1 VKLKGKM
8 RKEKSTLFKK
18 HGGLLRKTRTD
29 ANVEKMKMLDNL
41 LILNFVIFHIASD
54 SDSTDDKRYA

>member
-1 VKLKGKM
+1 M
-8 RKEKSTLFKK
+8 RKENSTLFKK
-18 HGGLLRKTRTD
+18 HGERLRKTRRE
-29 ANVEKMKMLDNL
+29 ANEEKTKMLDNL

>member
-1 VKLKGKM
+1 M
-8 RKEKSTLFKK
+8 
-18 HGGLLRKTRTD
+18 HGELLRKTRTE

>member
-1 VKLKGKM
+1 M
-8 RKEKSTLFKK
+8 RKVKSTLFKK
-18 HGGLLRKTRTD
+18 HGGLLRKTKTD

-41 LILNFVIFHIASD
+41 LILNFVIFHIASN